1 MEIFDAADNIIQMNI
16 IQTRGLYPNKI
27 SCVSFAPMSFK
38 FVQNEI
44 LRTDLIPF

>member
-1 MEIFDAADNIIQMNI
+1 MEIFDAASHIIQMNI

-27 SCVSFAPMSFK
+27 FCVSFAPESCE